1 MSKKNLYNFIK
12 YAIKEDVGDGD
23 HSSLGSI
30 PRNRINKAELLVKDE
45 GIIAGIDLAKKI
57 FEYIDIDLSFNQILN
72 DGDNVK
78 KGDIAFYIE
87 GNSRSILTAERL
99 VLNCMQNMSAIAT
112 KTNFINSLINN
123 SKCKILDTRKTTPH
137 NRIIEKWAVEIGGG
151 VNHRFGLYDVIMLK
165 DNHIDFSGGIEN
177 AFLNVKKYL
186 NAKNKKLDIII
197 EARSIKEVNQIL
209 KLDGVKRILL
219 DNFDISTTK
228 KAVKLIK
235 KKIEIESSGSI
246 NEQNIIDYAKCGVD
260 YISLGCLT
268 HTLKNF
274 DLSLKAIN
282 NN

>member
-30 PRNRINKAELLVKDE
+30 PRNSINKAELLVKDK

-57 FEYIDIDLSFNQILN
+57 FEYVDTDLSFNQILN
-72 DGDNVK
+72 DGENVK

-87 GNSRSILTAERL
+87 GNSTSILTAERL

-112 KTNFINSLINN
+112 KTNFMNSLVNN

-165 DNHIDFSGGIEN
+165 DNHIDFSGGIEK
-177 AFLNVKKYL
+177 AFLSMKKYL
-186 NAKNKKLDIII
+186 KAKNKKLDIII
-197 EARSIKEVNQIL
+197 EARNIKEVNEIL
-209 KLDGVKRILL
+209 KLNGVKRILL
-219 DNFDISTTK
+219 DNFDIHTTK
-228 KAVKLIK
+228 KAVKIIGEK
-235 KKIEIESSGSI
+235 NEIESSGSI
-246 NEQNIIDYAKCGVD
+246 NEQNIIDYANCGVD

-274 DLSLKAIN
+274 DLSLKAIKK
-282 NN
+282 

>member
-30 PRNRINKAELLVKDE
+30 PRNSINKAELLVKDK

-57 FEYIDIDLSFNQILN
+57 FEYIDTELSFNQILK
-72 DGDNVK
+72 DGDNVN
-78 KGDIAFYIE
+78 KGDVAFYIE
-87 GNSRSILTAERL
+87 GNSTSILTAERL

-112 KTNFINSLINN
+112 KTNFMNSLVNN

-165 DNHIDFSGGIEN
+165 DNHIDFAGGIEK
-177 AFLNVKKYL
+177 AFLRMKKYL
-186 NAKNKKLDIII
+186 KAKNKKLDIII
-197 EARSIKEVNQIL
+197 EARSIKEVNDIM

-219 DNFDISTTK
+219 DNFDIPTTK
-228 KAVKLIK
+228 KAVKLIGK
-235 KKIEIESSGSI
+235 KNEIESSGGI
-246 NEQNIIDYAKCGVD
+246 NEQNINDYANCGVD

-274 DLSLKAIN
+274 DLSLKAIKK
-282 NN
+282 